1 MNPKDQAAQSKPGL
15 TNVPLAPLYEVS
27 AALVEGA
34 IKYGPW
40 NWRAIK
46 VDVTVYVAAAMR
58 HLSQYQAGE
67 DIDPDSGIS
76 HITKAIAGL
85 VILRDAMI
93 HDCVNDDRG
102 PAQDLNLA
110 GLQAAIQELK
120 AKHAGTD
127 KLQEDADPPR
137 PVPVAAPLQLEVG
150 KTYTNRWGEKSTIIR
165 YVLGMDYPF
174 SDGNFTFNK
183 HGRFFEGCS
192 HRCDLVDE
200 VEPEF
205 QLEAGKTYLSRKGE
219 EVTVTNLQ
227 NESYPFA
234 GPEDTYTAKGESL
247 EGVKTDADL
256 VSEVVT
262 PLQLEAGKTYING
275 NGCFIRVR
283 KNVSAL
289 YPFTDGDFSYTA
301 EGVFDLDEEGHYLNL
316 ITELPEDTEVES
328 STPLQLEAG
337 KTYVSR
343 CGVRVEVVAHDSLDY
358 PFSGPSHTYTPEGR
372 VYEEADCGWDLV
384 REV

>member
-120 AKHAGTD
+120 AKHAGPD

-137 PVPVAAPLQLEVG
+137 PVPVAA
-150 KTYTNRWGEKSTIIR
+150 
-165 YVLGMDYPF
+165 
-174 SDGNFTFNK
+174 
-183 HGRFFEGCS
+183 
-192 HRCDLVDE
+192 
-200 VEPEF
+200 
-205 QLEAGKTYLSRKGE
+205 
-219 EVTVTNLQ
+219 
-227 NESYPFA
+227 
-234 GPEDTYTAKGESL
+234 
-247 EGVKTDADL
+247 
-256 VSEVVT
+256 

-283 KNVSAL
+283 KNVSDL

-301 EGVFDLDEEGHYLNL
+301 EGVFDLNEEGHYLNL